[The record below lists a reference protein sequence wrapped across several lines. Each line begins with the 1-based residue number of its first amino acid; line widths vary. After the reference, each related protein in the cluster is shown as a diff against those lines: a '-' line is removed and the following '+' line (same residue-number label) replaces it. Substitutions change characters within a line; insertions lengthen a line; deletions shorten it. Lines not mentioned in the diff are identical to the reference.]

1 MNRNVSRRSFLSQT
15 GCAVGIA
22 ALGGP
27 VITQRLAF
35 AEEPNP
41 SSDPLAWPVG
51 CRDAMLPT
59 TGQSD
64 CWAAVQAIQ
73 ADVIEAVIDEE
84 MHFTN
89 LFHPMVQYSAADDE
103 GIEQLADALQAS
115 QCKIAALC
123 MANKFA
129 ARPKEEIDWC
139 VKAANAAKTLG
150 TPAIRIDV
158 VPHGMER
165 GEFLQLAIRTL
176 STVIER
182 TESTG
187 VKFAIENH
195 GNTSNDPDF
204 LTPLF
209 EGVGSDRLG
218 LTLDTANFYW
228 FGHPLSRVYEIYEQ
242 FAPRAFHTHCK
253 SINYPTD
260 QEDVQRPMGWE
271 YGKYHG
277 PIDEGDI
284 DFTRVLKILRDANYT
299 GTLCVENES
308 LRPLSGEEA
317 TSILAREIEFLRG
330 LQEEM

>member
-1 MNRNVSRRSFLSQT
+1 MNRNISRRSFLARS
-15 GCAVGIA
+15 GVAVGAAAIA
-22 ALGGP
+22 GP
-27 VITQRLAF
+27 IAVQHLAASTF
-35 AEEPNP
+35 PWD
-41 SSDPLAWPVG
+41 SSTWSVG

-64 CWAAVQAIQ
+64 CWAAVKAIG
-73 ADVIEAVIDEE
+73 ADAIEAVINED
-84 MHFTN
+84 MLFTN
-89 LFHPMVQYSAADDE
+89 LFHPMSQYSASDDE
-103 GIEQLADALQAS
+103 GLSHLADALS
-115 QCKIAALC
+115 DNDCKIAALC

-129 ARPKEEIDWC
+129 ARPEEEIAWC
-139 VKAANAAKTLG
+139 VQAANAAKTLG
-150 TPAIRIDV
+150 APAIRIDV

-165 GEFLQLAIRTL
+165 PEFLQLAIRTL

-195 GNTSNDPDF
+195 GNTSNDPEF

-253 SINYPTD
+253 SINYPKD

-271 YGKYHG
+271 YGTYNC

-284 DFTRVLKILRDANYT
+284 DFARVLSILKSADYK
-299 GTLCVENES
+299 GCLCIENES
-308 LRPLSGEEA
+308 LRPLTGEVA
-317 TSILAREIEFLRG
+317 TATLAREIQFLRG
-330 LQEEM
+330 LQEDM